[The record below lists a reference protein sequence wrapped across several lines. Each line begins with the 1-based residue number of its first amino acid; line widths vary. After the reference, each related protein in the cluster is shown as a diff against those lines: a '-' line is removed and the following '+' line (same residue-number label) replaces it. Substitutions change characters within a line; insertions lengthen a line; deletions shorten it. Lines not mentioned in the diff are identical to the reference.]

1 MMRTVSVADRNS
13 NRASGRCPEHDNF
26 KEGFMRVLRRLLV
39 VCLLLVPVA
48 AISDPLVNI
57 NTADS
62 ERLVDDLVGIGPQ
75 KALAIVQYR
84 QQHGPFKE
92 IEDLALVSGIGAK
105 TVEQNRDRMTVTAA
119 ETKP

>member
-1 MMRTVSVADRNS
+1 
-13 NRASGRCPEHDNF
+13 
-26 KEGFMRVLRRLLV
+26 MRVLRRLLV

-84 QQHGPFKE
+84 QQHGPFKQ

>member
-1 MMRTVSVADRNS
+1 
-13 NRASGRCPEHDNF
+13 
-26 KEGFMRVLRRLLV
+26 MRVLRRLLV
-39 VCLLLVPVA
+39 VCMLLVPVA
-48 AISDPLVNI
+48 AISVPVVNF